1 MLSTFSSA
9 HLGAGELPCPP
20 WHNFAPEAILPPE
33 IPARLTQ
40 ILLYHKGYGLL
51 ANFAEEKKVLILQR
65 PLRSTGQVIYL
76 PQKGLYRQLVTPFQ
90 QELLI
95 TTTAVH
101 QRDYQGRIETMA
113 LAKLPYAKALV
124 EGLLTVFSGAWESI
138 HSYFQVYF
146 FSADP
151 QWRLGLLP
159 KHTMMSQIISC
170 IILEGEKQ
178 QVLSLWVHETNGDI
192 THDRFTDSQILTR
205 EQWGDYQSHFE
216 WGH

>member
-20 WHNFAPEAILPPE
+20 WHNFAPEAILPPA
-33 IPARLTQ
+33 IPAQLTQ

-101 QRDYQGRIETMA
+101 QRSYQGSVETMA
-113 LAKLPYAKALV
+113 LDKLPFAKAFV
-124 EGLLTVFSGAWESI
+124 EGFLTVFSGSWESI
-138 HSYFQVYF
+138 HTHFQVYF

-151 QWRLGLLP
+151 QWTLGLIP
-159 KHTMMSQIISC
+159 KHPMMARLISC
-170 IILEGEKQ
+170 IILEGETH
-178 QVLSLWVHETNGDI
+178 QVLSLWVHESNGDI
-192 THDRFTDSQILTR
+192 THDRFTDSRILPP
-205 EQWGDYQSHFE
+205 EQWGAYQWHFE